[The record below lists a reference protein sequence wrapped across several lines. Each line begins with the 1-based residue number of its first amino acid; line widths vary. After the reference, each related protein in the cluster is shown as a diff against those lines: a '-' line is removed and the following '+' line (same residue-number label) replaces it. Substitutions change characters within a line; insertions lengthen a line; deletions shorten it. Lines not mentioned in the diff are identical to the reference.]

1 MAHNAPGKHYR
12 ESISLV
18 DAVKR
23 FSDEEAVEKMFIE
36 ARWPDGIRCVNCG
49 SGNVRERPTRK
60 PAPFRCNDCREDF
73 SVKVGTVMEGSNL
86 PLGKWALAAFLL
98 TTNLK
103 GVSSMKLH
111 RDLGVTQ
118 KTAWH
123 LAHRIRQAWKGEHA
137 PFSGPVEIDETFIG
151 GKERNKH
158 ESKKLRAGR
167 GTVGKTAVAGARDRK
182 TGRVSASV
190 VPGTDRPTLQ
200 GFVGERAAEGA
211 TVYTDEHLAYHG
223 MPYHHETVK
232 HSVSEYVN
240 GQAHTNGVESFWATL
255 KRGYHGVYH
264 QMSAKHLERYVT
276 EFSGR
281 HNDRPADTAV
291 QMERLMKG
299 MDGKRLRYRDL
310 VA

>member
-1 MAHNAPGKHYR
+1 MANRAPGKHYR

-23 FSDEEAVEKMFIE
+23 FSDEESVEKMFIE
-36 ARWPDGIRCVNCG
+36 ARWPDGVSCECG
-49 SGNVRERPTRK
+49 SHDIEHRATRK
-60 PAPFRCNDCREDF
+60 PAPFRCRTCRAYF
-73 SVKVGTVMEGSNL
+73 SVKTGTVMESSNL
-86 PLGKWALAAFLL
+86 PLGKWALAAYLL

-123 LAHRIRQAWKGEHA
+123 LAHRLRQAWEGGHN

-158 ESKKLRAGR
+158 SSKKLRAGR
-167 GTVGKTAVAGARDRK
+167 GTVGKTTVAGAKDRK

-190 VPGTDRPTLQ
+190 VPSTDRPTLQ

-211 TVYTDEHLAYHG
+211 TVYTDEHSAYQG
-223 MPYHHETVK
+223 MPYRHETVR

-255 KRGYHGVYH
+255 KRGYHGTYH
-264 QMSAKHLERYVT
+264 QMSAKHLGRYVT

-281 HNDRPADTAV
+281 HNDRPADTVV
-291 QMERLMKG
+291 QMQRIMKG
-299 MDGKRLRYRDL
+299 MDGKRVRYQDL